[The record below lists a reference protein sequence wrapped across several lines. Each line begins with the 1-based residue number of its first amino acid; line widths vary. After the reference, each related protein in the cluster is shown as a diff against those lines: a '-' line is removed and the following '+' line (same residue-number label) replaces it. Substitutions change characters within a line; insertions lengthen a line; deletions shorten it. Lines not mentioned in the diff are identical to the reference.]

1 MTVTKSNLIATTSLV
16 SMRTDLSAGT
26 GLREA
31 FMIAR
36 ELSLLPL
43 SGVRAAHH
51 SLAQQ

>member
-1 MTVTKSNLIATTSLV
+1 
-16 SMRTDLSAGT
+16 MRRAILH
-26 GLREA
+26 EEEQIVA